1 MKIGN
6 IIGGAVVFVA
16 ITMWAQNGPSPVAA
30 RSLSHPRAVVAN
42 SNAVGLAENARA
54 QSAVRKRVEDMGST
68 LAQMH
73 SLLKQMQAKSS
84 AGSHS
89 DPMVQANLEMWGLM
103 LADLDK
109 QFEELRLTSRAKED
123 VDARRSALYKQAEAN
138 AAAARRAQESA
149 GSTTPARSAG
159 QTSNSGS
166 ASQSATE
173 PTAAQS
179 TASPTPGS
187 SPN

>member
-1 MKIGN
+1 VGTKWPF
-6 IIGGAVVFVA
+6 ARRSQVA
-16 ITMWAQNGPSPVAA
+16 F
-30 RSLSHPRAVVAN
+30 HPRAVVAN

-54 QSAVRKRVEDMGST
+54 QSAIHKRLEDMGST

-73 SLLKQMQAKSS
+73 ALLKQMQAKSS
-84 AGSHS
+84 AGGHS

-103 LADLDK
+103 LSHLDK

-166 ASQSATE
+166 AGQSATE

>member
-1 MKIGN
+1 MKIGST
-6 IIGGAVVFVA
+6 IAAALVFAAMTV
-16 ITMWAQNGPSPVAA
+16 WAQNGSSPVAA

-42 SNAVGLAENARA
+42 SNAGGLAENARE
-54 QSAVRKRVEDMGST
+54 QSAIHRRVEEMGST
-68 LAQMH
+68 VAKMH

-89 DPMVQANLEMWGLM
+89 DPMVKANLEMWGLM

-123 VDARRSALYKQAEAN
+123 LDARRSALYKQADAN

-149 GSTTPARSAG
+149 GS
-159 QTSNSGS
+159 
-166 ASQSATE
+166 ASQGAIE
-173 PTAAQS
+173 PKAAQS
-179 TASPTPGS
+179 PAPPTPGS